1 MKLVLGRYV
10 MLWSS
15 QSSRWLMKR
24 DPTRPSEFVPRA
36 SARKWSVVGKVVVV
50 GWGESSMNWRVLSMD
65 DVMPSNV
72 SLRRGQSFVVIGE
85 QESIRDKVKY
95 SVLGAMMNSD
105 NSFSKAL
112 VESESSRVISC
123 TSEGNNAAIVIKI
136 KNEDLN
142 FRRLCYSP
150 WGVVF
155 HSCQFVQ
162 VMVCRRIFVSHSDF
176 QTAWTRDSYVE

>member
-1 MKLVLGRYV
+1 
-10 MLWSS
+10 
-15 QSSRWLMKR
+15 
-24 DPTRPSEFVPRA
+24 
-36 SARKWSVVGKVVVV
+36 
-50 GWGESSMNWRVLSMD
+50 
-65 DVMPSNV
+65 MPSNV

-150 WGVVF
+150 
-155 HSCQFVQ
+155 
-162 VMVCRRIFVSHSDF
+162 
-176 QTAWTRDSYVE
+176 